1 MSKKGEDVHI
11 IISEMISLDVSHSL
25 WAQTKLN
32 AGFKLIAFVL
42 LSSSHRMAFIKII
55 I

>member
-1 MSKKGEDVHI
+1 MSEKGEHVHI
-11 IISEMISLDVSHSL
+11 IISEIISLDVSHRL

-32 AGFKLIAFVL
+32 ARFKLIAFVL
-42 LSSSHRMAFIKII
+42 LSSSHGMAFIKII